1 MMITGLGRAD
11 FYCYSVIL
19 LVRCCIPFFKFGEI
33 LVEGGQKRFISLNTS
48 DSNKR
53 TFSLGASMSCSRSSS
68 FVRFDIPFFEFEIKF
83 SCLVINFLIELFPSE
98 MA

>member
-1 MMITGLGRAD
+1 MSDKNLKTKGIKMGLTARPPGPYVVMITGLGRTD

-48 DSNKR
+48 DSNK
-53 TFSLGASMSCSRSSS
+53 
-68 FVRFDIPFFEFEIKF
+68 K
-83 SCLVINFLIELFPSE
+83 
-98 MA
+98 